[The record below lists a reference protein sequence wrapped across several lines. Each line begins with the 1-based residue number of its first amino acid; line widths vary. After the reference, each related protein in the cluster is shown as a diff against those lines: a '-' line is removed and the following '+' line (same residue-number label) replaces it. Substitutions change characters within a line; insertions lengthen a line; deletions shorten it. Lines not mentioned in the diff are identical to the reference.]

1 MMRRVLEWGIGLAV
15 LGGLVAMYRLHGGE
29 ALWFMMFVTCLV
41 LAGGMLVQL
50 LGPRQIRV
58 ERSLPQS
65 LIPSGETVPVTMR
78 IHFRSPLPLPWM
90 AVEDY
95 YTGGS
100 FRRVLF
106 PGFRRSL
113 TYRYEIPALP
123 RGHYGF
129 EACALEWGGLF
140 GWFQGRK
147 VVKGEG
153 RFIVLPE
160 PLPVGQ
166 ECRPAASLS
175 SSEEVSL
182 RPPRF
187 ADGMKGMEVR
197 EYVPGDP
204 PNRIHWKHL
213 ARWGR
218 LHTSLPEEAQ
228 QSSYAV
234 MIDRSFSGYMPDGAR
249 VGDVSGEAAQRG
261 FETAVSTAAGLLVE
275 AGRAGE
281 KAVLLGSG
289 LRTDMPGEAGE
300 PGPASRQETGQE
312 ITGMLAA
319 LSGLTLAGGMPLPA
333 QLQEA
338 AGNLKGKRTA
348 VVTGYLTDELLR
360 AVSGIISS
368 GGYVDIY
375 CAGASERND
384 SSDSA
389 SYATAVHDPGL
400 FRRAALLSRLG
411 AGVFIVHGGRVSR
424 VGHVESNFPGEGAV

>member
-15 LGGLVAMYRLHGGE
+15 LCGLTAMYRLHGGE
-29 ALWFMMFVTCLV
+29 ALWFMMFLTCLV

-58 ERSLPQS
+58 ERSLPKS
-65 LIPSGETVPVTMR
+65 LIPSGEAVPVTMR
-78 IHFRSPLPLPWM
+78 IYFHSPLPLPWL
-90 AVEDY
+90 AVEDH

-113 TYRYEIPALP
+113 TYRYELPALP

-175 SSEEVSL
+175 YSEEASP
-182 RPPRF
+182 RYPRF

-213 ARWGR
+213 ARWGS

-228 QSSYAV
+228 ASSYAV

-249 VGDVSGEAAQRG
+249 AGEVSGEAAQQG
-261 FETAVSTAAGLLVE
+261 FETAISTAAGLLVA

-289 LRTDMPGEAGE
+289 FRTGVPGEAG
-300 PGPASRQETGQE
+300 GLGLASPQETE
-312 ITGMLAA
+312 PEVTGMLAA
-319 LSGLTLAGGMPLPA
+319 LSGLTLSGGIPLPA

-338 AGNLKGKRTA
+338 AGNLTGKRTA

-360 AVSGIISS
+360 TVSGIISS

-375 CAGASERND
+375 CAGAAEGND
-384 SSDSA
+384 SIDSA
-389 SYATAVHDPGL
+389 SYAAAVHDPGL

-411 AGVFIVHGGRVSR
+411 AGVFIVHDGRVSR
-424 VGHVESNFPGEGAV
+424 IGHVETTFPGEGAV